1 MSEPTKKPL
10 NQLAFEF
17 PHCPSFADTD
27 FLIAPCN
34 AEAVAWI
41 ERWPDWP
48 SPALALTGPSGSG
61 KSHLASIF
69 AMRSGAVAILPDELT
84 ALDPLARL
92 GDHRIAIIDGA
103 EPALNQRA
111 AAEGLFHLYN
121 RLASIKGSL
130 LLTGINPPSRWRVA
144 LPDLASRLATATVA
158 EIAAPDDALLA
169 SILAKLF
176 ADRQLRPA
184 DDVVRYV
191 LSRVERSPAALSNLV
206 AEVDRRALALGRAV
220 TVALVSD
227 VMRDFEASKPESS

>member
-1 MSEPTKKPL
+1 MNEPTKTPSA
-10 NQLAFEF
+10 QLAFDF
-17 PHCPSFADTD
+17 PHCPSFADSD

-48 SPALALTGPSGSG
+48 SPALALVGPPGSG

-69 AMRSGAVAILPDELT
+69 TMRAGAVAIAPDEL
-84 ALDPLARL
+84 AGIDPLARL
-92 GDHRIAIIDGA
+92 GEGRVAVIDNVETVLG
-103 EPALNQRA
+103 ERA

-121 RLASIKGSL
+121 RVAAINGSL
-130 LLTGINPPSRWRVA
+130 LLTGVVAPSRWCVM

-158 EIAAPDDALLA
+158 EISAPDDALLA

-176 ADRQLRPA
+176 ADRQLKPSE
-184 DDVVRYV
+184 DVVRYV
-191 LSRVERSPAALSNLV
+191 LPRIERSPTALSALV

-220 TVALVSD
+220 TIALISN
-227 VMRDFEASKPESS
+227 VMHALDARKSGRD

>member
-1 MSEPTKKPL
+1 MSEPTKNPSA
-10 NQLAFEF
+10 QLAFDF
-17 PHCPSFADTD
+17 PHCPSFADSD

-48 SPALALTGPSGSG
+48 ATALALVGPAGSG

-69 AMRSGAVAILPDELT
+69 ATRTGAVAIASGEL
-84 ALDPLARL
+84 AMLDPIARL
-92 GDHRIAIIDGA
+92 GDRGVAIIDDA
-103 EPALNQRA
+103 EQVLGERA

-121 RLASIKGSL
+121 RLTAIKGSL
-130 LLTGINPPSRWRVA
+130 LLTGINAPSRWRVA

-176 ADRQLRPA
+176 ADRQLRPSA
-184 DDVVRYV
+184 DVARYV
-191 LSRVERSPAALSNLV
+191 LSRIERSPAVLGDLV
-206 AEVDRRALALGRAV
+206 AEVDRRALALGRSV
-220 TVALVSD
+220 TVALISD
-227 VMRDFEASKPESS
+227 VMRDLDASKPGQG